1 MVIGRRVAVERELV
15 DVFGDD
21 FPVGGR
27 HGVGVELKDAGIA
40 AEAAGAA
47 ILNGRRLEERHQ
59 ALTVGGQGESLETA
73 VVATPGGRGGVAG
86 EVEPA
91 RERALRREQRSRGK
105 DCLHQS
111 SFGIKAEHRRAI
123 FVAHPIATV
132 SGQHQTLCVQRSPAA
147 TDGTGRSLGHHR
159 GVGVG
164 GIKSCI
170 GKTLAAI
177 AEQDRGGVGEGD
189 LLLGDRTFAVVRR
202 DDEVVHLEARTV
214 VGGTIAESAIWQA
227 HDTARDPAR
236 GVDQRIGVDGHGRES
251 AEGVLPA
258 VTSLVEG
265 GGRHTAD
272 AH

>member
-1 MVIGRRVAVERELV
+1 MVVGRRVAVERELV

-21 FPVGGR
+21 FPIGGGR
-27 HGVGVELKDAGIA
+27 GVGVELEDAGVA

-47 ILNGRRLEERHQ
+47 ILNGRRLEECHQ
-59 ALTVGGQGESLETA
+59 ALAIGGQGESLETA
-73 VVATPGGRGGVAG
+73 VVAASGGRDGVAG
-86 EVEPA
+86 EVQPA
-91 RERALRREQRSRGK
+91 RERALRREQRGRGK
-105 DCLHQS
+105 DCLHES
-111 SFGIKAEHRRAI
+111 GLGIEAEHRRAV
-123 FVAHPIATV
+123 FVAHPIAAV
-132 SGQHQTLCVQRSPAA
+132 SGQHQTLCVQRPPAA
-147 TDGTGRSLGHHR
+147 TNGTGRGLGHHR

-164 GIKSCI
+164 GIESCV
-170 GKTLAAI
+170 GKTLAAV
-177 AEQDRGGVGEGD
+177 AEQDRRGVGEGD
-189 LLLGDRTFAVVRR
+189 LSLSDRTIAVVRR